1 MIYLKSYTLP
11 TLEEELD
18 LAERSWSRKAGG
30 NPHPAA
36 YPYGIFPYKGLRRI
50 EFSEVTIFCGGNGS
64 GKSTLLNLIAESL
77 GLPRITPF
85 NTSPYFRE
93 YIERMCKWEVPEKRG
108 VAPGSAIFTSDD
120 VFYGLI
126 DRRVENFETEDRR
139 REAEEVYREEKAKM
153 MQGAT
158 FKFRSLA
165 DYEDLVKR
173 LEVRHKTM
181 SKYVTAHA
189 GQLTTPDS
197 NGQYA
202 LNFFRDHFRDDCLFL
217 LDEPENSLSPKYQKE
232 VVKLIED
239 FSRFFGC
246 QFVISTHSPFFLSM
260 KGALLYDLD
269 SLPAEPKRW
278 WELENMRMT
287 YELFAANRD
296 KFEQKNS
303 DKKD

>member
-1 MIYLKSYTLP
+1 MIYLQSYTLP
-11 TLEEELD
+11 TLDEEED
-18 LAERSWSRKAGG
+18 KAERYWSRRAGG
-30 NPHPAA
+30 NPHPSA

-64 GKSTLLNLIAESL
+64 GKSTLCNLIAESL
-77 GLPRITPF
+77 NLPRITPF
-85 NTSPYFRE
+85 NTSTYFHE
-93 YIERMCKWEVPEKRG
+93 YIRYMCKWEVAEKRG

-139 REAEEVYREEKAKM
+139 REASDEYREEKAR
-153 MQGAT
+153 MQRGDGPVYRT
-158 FKFRSLA
+158 LA
-165 DYEDLVKR
+165 DYDKLVKR
-173 LEVRHKTM
+173 LEVRHKTI
-181 SKYVTAHA
+181 SKYVTAKA

-202 LNFFRDHFRDDCLFL
+202 LNFFREHFRDDCLFL

-232 VVKLIED
+232 VAKLIED
-239 FSRFFGC
+239 YARFFGC

-269 SLPAEPKRW
+269 SRPAAVKRW
-278 WELENMRMT
+278 WELENMIMT

-296 KFEQKNS
+296 KFEQEKR
-303 DKKD
+303 D

>member
-11 TLEEELD
+11 TQDEEED
-18 LAERSWSRKAGG
+18 RAERYWSWRAGG
-30 NPHPAA
+30 NPHPHE
-36 YPYGIFPYKGLRRI
+36 YPYGIFPFKGLRRI

-64 GKSTLLNLIAESL
+64 GKSTLCNLIAESL
-77 GLPRITPF
+77 NLPRITPF
-85 NTSPYFRE
+85 NTSAFFHE
-93 YIERMCKWEVPEKRG
+93 YIRYMCRWEVAEKRG

-139 REAEEVYREEKAKM
+139 REAEAVYREEKAKM
-153 MQGAT
+153 MQGAA
-158 FKFRSLA
+158 FEFRSLD
-165 DYEDLVKR
+165 DYEKLVKR

-189 GQLTTPDS
+189 GSLTTPDS

-202 LNFFRDHFRDDCLFL
+202 LNFFREHFRDDCLFL

-232 VVKLIED
+232 VAKLIED
-239 FSRFFGC
+239 YARFFGC

-269 SLPAEPKRW
+269 SRPAAPKRW
-278 WELENMRMT
+278 WELENMRLT
-287 YELFAANRD
+287 YELFAANRE
-296 KFEQKNS
+296 KFEQEKR
-303 DKKD
+303 D